1 MNQSENLKLFLSNST
16 SIYYINMDLEGR
28 YSYINNL
35 FRQIFAYS
43 VNEDGNLFFSE
54 TIHPGDVPA
63 YREAV
68 NECKTQPGK
77 TVTVDLRKPRADGS
91 LFWTRWEFCALFD

>member
-28 YSYINNL
+28 YFYANNL

-43 VNEDGNLFFSE
+43 STKDTNTLFE
-54 TIHPGDVPA
+54 ATIHPEDVPA

-68 NECKTQPGK
+68 NECKSQPGQ
-77 TVTVDLRKPRADGS
+77 TVTVDVRKPRAD
-91 LFWTRWEFCALFD
+91 